1 MTKVLYKNRLMA
13 EYVMGFA
20 WALSGPALKTFYGL
34 FPEWFFSM
42 TAVWILVVGLLQKPL
57 RKKFSVVELIKMVIV
72 GDLIYIAVTLA
83 LVLLQNIKGMVI
95 FDEIAMGPYMAL
107 LVAAAGKLDSYYL
120 GKFKS
125 YQQEI
130 IRSTVGNNRI
140 KIRIAAFA
148 LSGILMMFIS
158 IYELLLLQ
166 ITAMAVGVYYEVK
179 ALRP

>member
-13 EYVMGFA
+13 EYVMSFA

-34 FPEWFFSM
+34 FPGWFFSM
-42 TAVWILVVGLLQKPL
+42 VAVWVLAVGLSQKPL
-57 RKKFSVVELIKMVIV
+57 RKRFSVVKLLKMVIV
-72 GDLIYIAVTLA
+72 GDLIYISVMLILILA
-83 LVLLQNIKGMVI
+83 HNIKGIIV
-95 FDEIAMGPYMAL
+95 FSEIAMGPYLAL
-107 LVAAAGKLDSYYL
+107 LMAAAGKLDSYYL

-148 LSGILMMFIS
+148 LSGLLMMFMNIFG
-158 IYELLLLQ
+158 LLLLQ
-166 ITAMAVGVYYEVK
+166 IATMLIGIYYEVK